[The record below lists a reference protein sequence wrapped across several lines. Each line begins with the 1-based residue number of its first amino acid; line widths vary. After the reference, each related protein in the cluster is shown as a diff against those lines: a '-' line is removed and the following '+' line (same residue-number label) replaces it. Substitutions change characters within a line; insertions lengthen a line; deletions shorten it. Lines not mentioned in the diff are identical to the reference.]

1 MPLNGIPVVKFLIL
15 IMKREEMSE
24 KTPVIPESWGQ
35 VPASDEIDL
44 RELVLVLW
52 CQKFLILLV
61 TSVFVVVGIGYSMTA
76 RQVWTSQALISEP
89 SVSQVA
95 VLQLAV
101 DKIQAIMSSSNS
113 NSNSNNGSNN
123 GASPSAAAFSSLEQ
137 PAIYQSFIS
146 AFNSMNNKRAFLMQ
160 EGIYAAEMEREGI
173 SDKRSERALM
183 SKLAESISAKAQDK
197 TSKDMTLSFS
207 AETPELAQQRLV
219 KYINFIQQQQLK
231 SKNTE
236 LQSIWQNRIKAL
248 SAQYDSVKADTLLK
262 RQEELQ
268 RVGYSLRISK
278 AAGVDAPLEKVD
290 SQEIFNIQLGAKGLA
305 EKLNILNEIKDPELL
320 NPELGKIR
328 LQLSSL
334 KALNLQDA
342 EFTSFNMID
351 SPEEPFTRDKP
362 KRPLII
368 VLATLLGGM
377 LGVAIVLVRHAF
389 RRPEVA

>member
-1 MPLNGIPVVKFLIL
+1 
-15 IMKREEMSE
+15 MSE
-24 KTPVIPESWGQ
+24 KTQVIPNQWVQ

-52 CQKFLILLV
+52 RQKFLILLV

-101 DKIQAIMSSSNS
+101 DKIQAILSNS
-113 NSNSNNGSNN
+113 NSNINNGNNN

-197 TSKDMTLSFS
+197 TSEDMTLSFS

-219 KYINFIQQQQLK
+219 KYINFVQQQQLK
-231 SKNTE
+231 SKNIE

-248 SAQYDSVKADTLLK
+248 TAQYDSVKADTLLK

-278 AAGVDAPLEKVD
+278 AAGVDAPLEKID
-290 SQEIFNIQLGAKGLA
+290 SQEIFNIQLGTKGLA

-320 NPELGKIR
+320 NPELGQIR

-334 KALNLQDA
+334 KALKLQDA
-342 EFTSFNMID
+342 EFVSFNMID

-362 KRPLII
+362 KRP
-368 VLATLLGGM
+368 
-377 LGVAIVLVRHAF
+377 
-389 RRPEVA
+389 

>member
-1 MPLNGIPVVKFLIL
+1 
-15 IMKREEMSE
+15 MSK
-24 KTPVIPESWGQ
+24 KTPVIPEPWVQ
-35 VPASDEIDL
+35 VPTSDEIDL

-52 CQKFLILLV
+52 RQKFLILLV
-61 TSVFVVVGIGYSMTA
+61 TSVFVVAGIVYSMTA

-95 VLQLAV
+95 ALQLAV
-101 DKIQAIMSSSNS
+101 DKIQAVMSTSSSSSSNG
-113 NSNSNNGSNN
+113 NNN
-123 GASPSAAAFSSLEQ
+123 GAPLSTAAFSSLEQ

-146 AFNSMNNKRAFLMQ
+146 AFNSMNNKRAFLIQ
-160 EGIYAAEMEREGI
+160 EGIYATAMEREGI

-197 TSKDMTLSFS
+197 TSEDMTLSFS

-219 KYINFIQQQQLK
+219 KYMDFVQQQQLK

-248 SAQYDSVKADTLLK
+248 TAQYDSVKADTLLK

-278 AAGVDAPLEKVD
+278 AAGVDAPLEKID

-320 NPELGKIR
+320 NPELGRIR

-362 KRPLII
+362 KRPLIV

-377 LGVAIVLVRHAF
+377 LGAAIVLVRHAF

>member
-1 MPLNGIPVVKFLIL
+1 
-15 IMKREEMSE
+15 MSE
-24 KTPVIPESWGQ
+24 KIPVISNQGVQAPS
-35 VPASDEIDL
+35 SDEIDL
-44 RELVLVLW
+44 RELILVGW
-52 CQKFLILLV
+52 RQKFLILSMTLL
-61 TSVFVVVGIGYSMTA
+61 FAIVGIGYAMTA

-89 SVSQVA
+89 SVSQIA
-95 VLQLAV
+95 ALQLV
-101 DKIQAIMSSSNS
+101 VEKIQAIMSSNS
-113 NSNSNNGSNN
+113 NSNSN
-123 GASPSAAAFSSLEQ
+123 GAPPSTAAFSSLEQ

-160 EGIYAAEMEREGI
+160 EGIYAVEMEREGI

-183 SKLAESISAKAQDK
+183 RKLAESISAKAQDK
-197 TSKDMTLSFS
+197 TSENMTLSFS

-219 KYINFIQQQQLK
+219 KYINFVQLQQLK

-248 SAQYDSVKADTLLK
+248 TAQYDSVKADTLLK
-262 RQEELQ
+262 KQEELQ

-278 AAGVDAPLEKVD
+278 AARVDAPLERID

-305 EKLNILNEIKDPELL
+305 EKLSILNEIKDPELL

-334 KALNLQDA
+334 KALNLQDV
-342 EFTSFNMID
+342 EFASFNMID

-362 KRPLII
+362 KRPLIV

-377 LGVAIVLVRHAF
+377 LGAAIVLVRHAF
-389 RRPEVA
+389 RRPEAV

>member
-1 MPLNGIPVVKFLIL
+1 
-15 IMKREEMSE
+15 MS
-24 KTPVIPESWGQ
+24 KKSSVIPEPWVQ
-35 VPASDEIDL
+35 VPTSDEIDL

-52 CQKFLILLV
+52 RQKFLILLV

-95 VLQLAV
+95 ALQLAV
-101 DKIQAIMSSSNS
+101 DKIQAIMSNSSNS
-113 NSNSNNGSNN
+113 KSNNGNNN
-123 GASPSAAAFSSLEQ
+123 GAPPSAAAFSSLEQ

-160 EGIYAAEMEREGI
+160 EGIYVAEMEREGV
-173 SDKRSERALM
+173 SDKRSKRALM

-197 TSKDMTLSFS
+197 TSEDMTLSFS

-219 KYINFIQQQQLK
+219 KYINFVQQQQLK

-248 SAQYDSVKADTLLK
+248 TAQYDSVKADTLLK

-278 AAGVDAPLEKVD
+278 AAGVDAPLEKID
-290 SQEIFNIQLGAKGLA
+290 SQEIFNIQLGTKGLA
-305 EKLNILNEIKDPELL
+305 EKLDILNEIKDPELL
-320 NPELGKIR
+320 NPELGRIR

-334 KALNLQDA
+334 KALNLQDV

-362 KRPLII
+362 KRPLIV

-389 RRPEVA
+389 RRPEAA

>member
-1 MPLNGIPVVKFLIL
+1 
-15 IMKREEMSE
+15 MSE
-24 KTPVIPESWGQ
+24 KTPVIPNQWVQ
-35 VPASDEIDL
+35 AQASDEIEL
-44 RELVLVLW
+44 RELMLVLW
-52 CQKFLILLV
+52 RQKVLILLV
-61 TSVFVVVGIGYSMTA
+61 TVVFAVAGISYAMTA

-95 VLQLAV
+95 ALQLAV
-101 DKIQAIMSSSNS
+101 DKIQAIMSNSSNGHGNS
-113 NSNSNNGSNN
+113 NSNSNNGNNN
-123 GASPSAAAFSSLEQ
+123 GAPPSAAAFSSLEQ

-160 EGIYAAEMEREGI
+160 EGIYAAEMEREGV

-197 TSKDMTLSFS
+197 TSEDMTLSFS

-219 KYINFIQQQQLK
+219 KYINFVQQQQLK

-248 SAQYDSVKADTLLK
+248 IAQYDSVKADTLLK

-268 RVGYSLRISK
+268 RVAYSLRISK
-278 AAGVDAPLEKVD
+278 AAGVDVPLEKID
-290 SQEIFNIQLGAKGLA
+290 SQEIFNIQLGTKGLA

-362 KRPLII
+362 KRPLIV

-389 RRPEVA
+389 RRPEAA

>member
-1 MPLNGIPVVKFLIL
+1 
-15 IMKREEMSE
+15 MSE
-24 KTPVIPESWGQ
+24 KMPVIPNQWDQ

-44 RELVLVLW
+44 RDLVLVLW
-52 CQKFLILLV
+52 HQKILILTV
-61 TSVFVVVGIGYSMTA
+61 TLLFAIVGIGYAMTA

-95 VLQLAV
+95 ALQLAV
-101 DKIQAIMSSSNS
+101 DKIQAIMSSNSNS
-113 NSNSNNGSNN
+113 NSNSSSN
-123 GASPSAAAFSSLEQ
+123 GAPPSTAAFSSLEQ

-160 EGIYAAEMEREGI
+160 EGIYAAEMEREGV
-173 SDKRSERALM
+173 SDTRSERALM

-197 TSKDMTLSFS
+197 TSEDMTLSFS

-219 KYINFIQQQQLK
+219 KYMDFVQQLQLK

-248 SAQYDSVKADTLLK
+248 TAQYDSVKADTLLK

-278 AAGVDAPLEKVD
+278 AAGVDAPLEKID
-290 SQEIFNIQLGAKGLA
+290 SQEIFNIQLGTKGLA

-320 NPELGKIR
+320 NPELGRIR

-377 LGVAIVLVRHAF
+377 LGVAIVLIRHAF
-389 RRPEVA
+389 RRPEQA

>member
-1 MPLNGIPVVKFLIL
+1 
-15 IMKREEMSE
+15 
-24 KTPVIPESWGQ
+24 
-35 VPASDEIDL
+35 
-44 RELVLVLW
+44 
-52 CQKFLILLV
+52 
-61 TSVFVVVGIGYSMTA
+61 
-76 RQVWTSQALISEP
+76 
-89 SVSQVA
+89 
-95 VLQLAV
+95 
-101 DKIQAIMSSSNS
+101 
-113 NSNSNNGSNN
+113 
-123 GASPSAAAFSSLEQ
+123 
-137 PAIYQSFIS
+137 
-146 AFNSMNNKRAFLMQ
+146 MNNKRAFLMQ
-160 EGIYAAEMEREGI
+160 EGIYAAAMEREGI

-197 TSKDMTLSFS
+197 TSEDMRLSFS

-219 KYINFIQQQQLK
+219 KYMDFVQQQQLK

-236 LQSIWQNRIKAL
+236 LQSIWQNRIMAL
-248 SAQYDSVKADTLLK
+248 TAQYDSVKADTLLK

-278 AAGVDAPLEKVD
+278 AAGVDAPLEKFD
-290 SQEIFNIQLGAKGLA
+290 SQEIFNIQLGTKGLA

-320 NPELGKIR
+320 NPELGRIR

-362 KRPLII
+362 KRPLIA

>member
-1 MPLNGIPVVKFLIL
+1 MIKTFVTDFCIDNQEKN
-15 IMKREEMSE
+15 MSK
-24 KTPVIPESWGQ
+24 KTPTIPNQLVQPST
-35 VPASDEIDL
+35 SDEIDL
-44 RELVLVLW
+44 RELILVLW
-52 CQKFLILLV
+52 RQKAVILSV
-61 TSVFVVVGIGYSMTA
+61 TLLFAIAGIGYAMTA

-95 VLQLAV
+95 ALQLAV
-101 DKIQAIMSSSNS
+101 DKIQAIMSSNSNS
-113 NSNSNNGSNN
+113 NSNSNSSSSNN
-123 GASPSAAAFSSLEQ
+123 GAPLSTSAFSSLEQ
-137 PAIYQSFIS
+137 PAIYKSFIS
-146 AFNSMNNKRAFLMQ
+146 AFNSMNNKRYFLTQ
-160 EGIYAAEMEREGI
+160 EGVYAAEMEKAGI

-197 TSKDMTLSFS
+197 TSEDMTLSFS

-219 KYINFIQQQQLK
+219 KYIDFVQQQQLK
-231 SKNTE
+231 SKNAE
-236 LQSIWQNRIKAL
+236 LKSIWQNRIKAL
-248 SAQYDSVKADTLLK
+248 TTQYDTVKADTLLR

-278 AAGVDAPLEKVD
+278 AAGVDAPLERID

-305 EKLNILNEIKDPELL
+305 EKLSILNEIKDPELL
-320 NPELGKIR
+320 SPELGQIR

-334 KALNLQDA
+334 KALKLQDA
-342 EFTSFNMID
+342 EFVSFNMID

-362 KRPLII
+362 KRPLIA

-389 RRPEVA
+389 RRPEVG

>member
-1 MPLNGIPVVKFLIL
+1 MLAPVNCAPVVRFLTL

-24 KTPVIPESWGQ
+24 KTPTIPNQWVQ
-35 VPASDEIDL
+35 APASDEIDL

-52 CQKFLILLV
+52 RQKVLILAV
-61 TSVFVVVGIGYSMTA
+61 TLLFSIAGIGYAMTA

-95 VLQLAV
+95 ALQLAV
-101 DKIQAIMSSSNS
+101 DKIQAIMSSNS
-113 NSNSNNGSNN
+113 NDVI
-123 GASPSAAAFSSLEQ
+123 PSMAAFSSLEQ
-137 PAIYQSFIS
+137 PAIYKSFIS
-146 AFNSMNNKRAFLMQ
+146 AFNSMNNKRAFLTQ
-160 EGIYAAEMEREGI
+160 EGVYAAEMEKAGI

-183 SKLAESISAKAQDK
+183 SKLAESISAKALDK
-197 TSKDMTLSFS
+197 TSQDMTLNVS
-207 AETPELAQQRLV
+207 AETPELALQRLV
-219 KYINFIQQQQLK
+219 KYIGFVQQQQIHN
-231 SKNTE
+231 KNVG

-248 SAQYDSVKADTLLK
+248 AAQYDSVKADTLLK

-268 RVGYSLRISK
+268 RVRYSLRISK
-278 AAGVDAPLEKVD
+278 AAGVDAPLERID

-305 EKLNILNEIKDPELL
+305 EKLSILDEIKDPELL
-320 NPELGKIR
+320 NPELGIIR

-334 KALNLQDA
+334 KALKLQDA
-342 EFTSFNMID
+342 EFSSFNMID

-362 KRPLII
+362 KRPLIV

-389 RRPEVA
+389 RRPEEA